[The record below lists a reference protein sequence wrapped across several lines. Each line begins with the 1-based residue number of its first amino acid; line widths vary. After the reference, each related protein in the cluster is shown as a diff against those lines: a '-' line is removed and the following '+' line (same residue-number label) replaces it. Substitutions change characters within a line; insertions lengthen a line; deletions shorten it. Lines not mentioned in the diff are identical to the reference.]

1 MCDYSLMALPNR
13 LAVCGEELVLHKFE
27 FGSMGLVSE
36 LDLRRTQDEA
46 SKRGFLE
53 RLKRALFPTVSHQCT
68 AVCIPPGAELLVRN
82 IPQQLGMALGLD
94 STTERVIFTEIG
106 TTGFRD
112 AIRFPNGVE
121 VLLQKLKEGQRIR
134 VLALSTEDRD
144 YSPALEIE
152 AAHPNRIF

>member
-68 AVCIPPGAELLVRN
+68 AVCIPPGAELLVRD
-82 IPQQLGMALGLD
+82 IPQQLGMALGLE

-112 AIRFPNGVE
+112 AIRFRNGVE

-144 YSPALEIE
+144 HSPALEIE

>member
-27 FGSMGLVSE
+27 FGSIGLVSE
-36 LDLRRTQDEA
+36 PDLRRAKDEA

-53 RLKRALFPTVSHQCT
+53 RMTRALFPTVSHQCT
-68 AVCIPPGAELLVRN
+68 AVCIPPGAELLVRD
-82 IPQQLGMALGLD
+82 IPQQLGRALGLD
-94 STTERVIFTEIG
+94 STTQRVVFTEIG

-121 VLLQKLKEGQRIR
+121 VLLQKLKEGQRVR
-134 VLALSTEDRD
+134 VLTLSPEDRNHD
-144 YSPALEIE
+144 PALEIE
-152 AAHPNRIF
+152 TAPITPGL